1 MIVDDVK
8 IKVTAGK
15 GGSGIVAFNKTKMS
29 LGPTGT
35 YGGRGGSIYMEG
47 VSDITALS
55 RFRFQKDIK
64 ADSGRNSKGQFRD
77 GEDGKDIVLQVPT
90 GTIIRNLSTK
100 EETEILKVGEKVL
113 IAEGGK
119 GGRGNFHFRSS
130 KNTSPKE
137 FEEGKEGD
145 SFELN
150 LELKFIGDV
159 GFVGLPNVGKSSLLN
174 ELTNSRSKVAN
185 YHFTT
190 LEPNLGDY
198 YGLILVD
205 IPGII
210 EGASG
215 GKGLGIK
222 FLKHIE
228 RIKIIFHLI
237 SAESENPVGDY
248 KVIRK
253 ELGSHSEKLL
263 EKEEYVFLS
272 KSDEVSSEDL
282 KEKIKILK
290 KEDIKALPLSILES
304 ENLEK
309 LKTILNKIK

>member
-15 GGSGIVAFNKTKMS
+15 GGDGAVAFNKTKMS

-47 VSDITALS
+47 VSDISVLNK
-55 RFRFQKDIK
+55 FRFKKDIK
-64 ADSGRNSKGQFRD
+64 ADNGKNSRGQFRD
-77 GEDGKDIVLQVPT
+77 GEDGKDIILQVPV
-90 GTIIRNLSTK
+90 GTVISNISND
-100 EETEILKVGEKVL
+100 EETEILEVGQKILV
-113 IAEGGK
+113 AK
-119 GGRGNFHFRSS
+119 GGRGGRGNYHFRSS

-137 FEEGKEGD
+137 FEEGKPGEN
-145 SFELN
+145 FELH
-150 LELKFIGDV
+150 LELKFLGDV
-159 GFVGLPNVGKSSLLN
+159 GLVGLPNVGKSSLIN
-174 ELTNSRSKVAN
+174 ELTNSKSKVAN

-198 YGLILVD
+198 YGKIIVD

-210 EGASG
+210 EGASE

-237 SAESENPVGDY
+237 SAESEDPVSDY

-253 ELGSHSEKLL
+253 ELENHSEKLL
-263 EKEEYVFLS
+263 EKEEHVFLS
-272 KSDEVSSEDL
+272 KSDEITEKEIKEKL
-282 KEKIKILK
+282 NKLKKEKINATSISLLK
-290 KEDIKALPLSILES
+290 PES
-304 ENLEK
+304 LEK
-309 LKTILNKIK
+309 IKSIINKI